1 MSSPTFPHWIR
12 RTWPAGGRVQE
23 VKDLLA
29 GLRLHTVCQSAQC
42 PNHAEC
48 WERRTATFLV
58 LGNICTRHCSFCAVN
73 SGAPGPLDPEEPDNV
88 AEAARR
94 LNLGHVVIT
103 TVTRDDLPDG
113 GAAHLART
121 VIAVKQRHPRAT
133 VEVLAPDFG
142 GNREAIRQVLET
154 GVEVF
159 GHNLETVARLHPL
172 LRDRRYNYHTSL
184 EVLRLAAA
192 MAPERFI
199 KSGLMLG
206 CGETDDEIRDALQDL
221 RAAGCRV
228 VTMGQYLQPTRQHRP
243 VARYVTLEKFKQYEA
258 LAWELGFAFAVAG
271 PFVRSSYR
279 SEQVFSRST
288 PITSRIQ
295 PGVHPNHA
303 L

>member
-12 RTWPAGGRVQE
+12 RTWPSGGRVQE
-23 VKDLLA
+23 VKDLLE

-48 WERRTATFLV
+48 WDRRTATFLV
-58 LGNICTRHCSFCAVN
+58 LGNICTRHCSFCAVT
-73 SGAPGPLDPEEPDNV
+73 SGAPDPLDPEEPDHV

-94 LNLGHVVIT
+94 LDLGHVVIT

-121 VIAVKQRHPRAT
+121 VTAVKQRHPRAT

-142 GNREAIRQVLET
+142 GNREAVQHVLDT

-159 GHNLETVARLHPL
+159 GHNIETVARLHPL
-172 LRDRRYNYHTSL
+172 LRDRQADYHTSL
-184 EVLRLAAA
+184 HVLRVAAEI
-192 MAPERFI
+192 APKRFI

-206 CGETDDEIRDALQDL
+206 CGESDDEIRDTLQDL
-221 RAAGCRV
+221 RAAGCGV
-228 VTMGQYLQPTRQHRP
+228 ITMGQYLQPTRQHWS

-258 LAWELGFAFAVAG
+258 MALELGFTFAVAG

-279 SEQVFSRST
+279 SEQVFSRSA
-288 PITSRIQ
+288 PIA
-295 PGVHPNHA
+295 PGNQSGVQSNHA
-303 L
+303 I